1 MMFWGW
7 SPWLQM
13 KTKRNSQV
21 TIELR
26 KLVHTG
32 FKLFDFDYPIWKE
45 DHREELQRKIINHYA
60 MRQIGFETPGRFKH
74 ELMCRLQEIMPRY
87 VKLYATTQ
95 YKYNPIENYNMLE
108 KGEDTSEGN
117 SEGSGSSKNRNR
129 YSDTPMGSIDNLET
143 HLTNATLDDTENSTS
158 SKDKRKDIHHFT
170 RTGNIGVTTT
180 QQMIEQERKI
190 TIDLDMMIIE
200 DLKDLFLQ
208 VY

>member
-1 MMFWGW
+1 MMLWGW

-26 KLVHTG
+26 KIVNQG
-32 FKLFDFDYPIWKE
+32 FKLFDFDYPIWNE
-45 DHREELQRKIINHYA
+45 NHREELQCKIINHYA
-60 MRQIGFETPGRFKH
+60 NRQIGFETPGRFKH
-74 ELMCRLQEIMPRY
+74 ELMCRMQEIMPRY

-95 YKYNPIENYNMLE
+95 YKYNPIENYNMEE
-108 KGEDTSEGN
+108 KGEDLSKG
-117 SEGSGSSKNRNR
+117 SAEGSGSSKNKNR
-129 YSDTPMGSIDNLET
+129 YSDTPMGAIDNLDSY
-143 HLTNATLDDTENSTS
+143 LTNATLDDTENSTT
-158 SKDKRKDIHHFT
+158 SKDERKDTHVFT
-170 RTGNIGVTTT
+170 RHGNIGVTTT

-190 TIDLDMMIIE
+190 TIDLDVMIID